1 MTRLEKAAAFGA
13 MMGKRAGAPG
23 IPGNSTIFNAPVQ
36 HTEAN
41 LPNQPT
47 VVAPQSAIMG
57 GRHNRVGTLP
67 SATTEPR
74 VPLIGGADLSKKPS
88 LSHFSNGSW
97 NSGSEAFE
105 RLLKP
110 RNSNP
115 MISLNTNAYNN
126 FLHNNYSRSGYYRNP
141 MGVSRGRFHNDLRV
155 SLDHLDDT
163 FGSDGKNLERWDK
176 RMGELASEVSNK
188 APIPHVQI
196 SGEDNFA
203 RTVKNP
209 PFSRSS
215 LEPHAAF
222 ANLTKPMGIGSLFN
236 PLTYMPSQDRVQYAY
251 TTGVDAPFKK
261 TIPTFTDNL
270 IKTHEN
276 THAGYQNMEN
286 VTKFTNNKGVV
297 AGPQSR
303 FSIINRAPN
312 NSSTIVGDQVD
323 ELNTVMPAQ
332 KTTHEAGA
340 VFNEI
345 GQAARAY
352 RDVTGKRLEGHY
364 RFSPNTGM
372 DYSELGD
379 LAKKYK
385 PTDLNSPSGQIF
397 LRNILKDSTGPV
409 E

>member
-1 MTRLEKAAAFGA
+1 MTRLEKAAAFGV

-23 IPGNSTIFNAPVQ
+23 IPAQ
-36 HTEAN
+36 RTEAR

-57 GRHNRVGTLP
+57 GQHNRVGTLP
-67 SATTEPR
+67 SATTELR
-74 VPLIGGADLSKKPS
+74 VPFIGGADLSKKPS
-88 LSHFSNGSW
+88 LSDLSNRRSW
-97 NSGSEAFE
+97 NVGSKAFE
-105 RLLKP
+105 NLLKP
-110 RNSNP
+110 GNSNP
-115 MISLNTNAYNN
+115 MSPLNTNAYNN
-126 FLHNNYSRSGYYRNP
+126 FLHNNYSRPGYYQNP
-141 MGVSRGRFHNDLRV
+141 LGGSRARFHNDLRV
-155 SLDHLDDT
+155 SL
-163 FGSDGKNLERWDK
+163 GNNLERWDK

-196 SGEDNFA
+196 SGKDNFA

-209 PFSRSS
+209 PFSSLS

-261 TIPTFTDNL
+261 TIPTLTDNL

-286 VTKFTNNKGVV
+286 VAKFTNNKGVV

-323 ELNTVMPAQ
+323 ELETVMPAQ
-332 KTTHEAGA
+332 TTAQESGA
-340 VFNEI
+340 VLNEI

-352 RDVTGKRLEGHY
+352 RDVTGKRLDGHY
-364 RFSPNTGM
+364 RFSPNMGM

-385 PTDLNSPSGQIF
+385 PTDLNSPSGQRF
-397 LRNILKDSTGPV
+397 LRSILEDSTGPV